1 MERKVD
7 HTTSPRGDKS
17 GPIADEP
24 DAPARVTL
32 RPSPILDSLAPRLL
46 ECLHSVGGRSMPLH
60 DWNQVKGWDG
70 VNHLWIAEL
79 LHWIKPRLPEGYR
92 AYIGSAP
99 LLAVGEPEGR
109 PDVSVRTASV
119 PPLEDG
125 TGAAPASQE
134 PASEPDEEV
143 AVATLDP
150 THTLFVAREG
160 WLVAAVEL
168 VSPRNKDRLAARALS
183 TSRYAGYLLSG
194 VHLLLV
200 DVHPRPYAFSFA
212 DEIARELQFTR
223 PPCPPP
229 AAVVY
234 RVGEPA
240 PTGGRL
246 LATWRRRFEVGAALP
261 TLRLPLTAEVSVPV
275 DLEQSYMRAASAAYL
290 T

>member
-1 MERKVD
+1 
-7 HTTSPRGDKS
+7 
-17 GPIADEP
+17 
-24 DAPARVTL
+24 
-32 RPSPILDSLAPRLL
+32 
-46 ECLHSVGGRSMPLH
+46 MPLH
-60 DWNQVKGWDG
+60 DWNEVKGWDG
-70 VNHLWIAEL
+70 VHHLWIAEL

-119 PPLEDG
+119 PRSEEAGP
-125 TGAAPASQE
+125 TRASE
-134 PASEPDEEV
+134 EATEPDEEI

-168 VSPRNKDRLAARALS
+168 VSPRNKDRLAARALY

-212 DEIARELQFTR
+212 DEIARELQFAQ

-229 AAVVY
+229 AAVAY

-246 LATWRRRFEVGAALP
+246 LATWRRRLEVGAALP
-261 TLRLPLTAEVSVPV
+261 ALRLPLTAEVSVPV